1 MLVLLIFTIIIII
14 IVVVVITVVVYAFYL
29 FARTERITTKDC
41 RIILSW
47 QLVMQ
52 KSVKYT

>member
-1 MLVLLIFTIIIII
+1 MLVLLIFTIIII